1 MYGAC
6 VMHDHISL
14 SVCVC
19 VFTLCAC
26 FSKLLVFPV
35 IKFVYFLKSSLC
47 SGLFP

>member
-1 MYGAC
+1 MYGVC

-19 VFTLCAC
+19 VCVCVYFVCM

-35 IKFVYFLKSSLC
+35 IKFV
-47 SGLFP
+47 